1 MSALLVTA
9 IVLGCLLASAGL
21 GMLLRARLPEHH
33 LSPEST
39 DVVKLATGLMATLA
53 ALVLSLLI
61 SSANTSHSLIDSE
74 YRTALA
80 NVTSLDRYLG
90 AYGTEAQGA
99 RAVLRAIVIDKFDA
113 TWPGE
118 NFGSAGPA
126 GAARQ
131 DSFMTLEEQ
140 ILQLAPSGEAQKWYQ
155 AQALQLIAELVR
167 MRWLLRDERLDTV
180 LPGPFLIVLVSW
192 TGAIFVSF
200 GLFARPNGTVLVAL
214 AAAALAVAGAVFLI
228 LELNS
233 PFSGMIQLPSAP
245 AHATADIL
253 GQ

>member
-1 MSALLVTA
+1 MSSLAVTA
-9 IVLGCLLASAGL
+9 VVLICLLAGAGL
-21 GMLLRARLPEHH
+21 GMLLRAKLPEHH

-61 SSANTSHSLIDSE
+61 SSANNSHNLIDSE

-80 NVTSLDRYLG
+80 TVVALDRDLG
-90 AYGTEAQGA
+90 SYGSDAEGA
-99 RAVLRAIVIDKFDA
+99 RGVLRAIVVSKFA
-113 TWPGE
+113 ETWPGE
-118 NFGSAGPA
+118 DFGPAGPA
-126 GAARQ
+126 GIARQ
-131 DSFMTLEEQ
+131 DSMATLEEQ
-140 ILQLAPSGEAQKWYQ
+140 ILRLAPKDEAQKWYL
-155 AQALQLIAELVR
+155 AQALQMAANLAQI
-167 MRWLLRDERLDTV
+167 RWLLRDEKLDTA
-180 LPGPFLIVLVSW
+180 LPTPFLIVLISW

-214 AAAALAVAGAVFLI
+214 AASAMAVAGAVFLI

-233 PFSGMIQLPSAP
+233 PFTGLIQLSSAP
-245 AHATADIL
+245 AHATAAIL